1 MITNRRRPEGA
12 SLANTTVAIISN
24 ATKTEIMVETLVDA
38 SFALR
43 KLVEVTTL
51 GLYGEL

>member
-1 MITNRRRPEGA
+1 
-12 SLANTTVAIISN
+12 
-24 ATKTEIMVETLVDA
+24 MVETPVDA